1 MDTGYRK
8 SMLDKKVSRR
18 DFLKGAGALIAVT
31 AAASPALLSGC
42 FGVPGKTSSPPTTIS
57 QLPGVIYS
65 PDVLR
70 ANRIPTGQTET
81 GTWPLE
87 GQGNAAAI
95 DTTGWTFSITG
106 EVSAPLTLSYSEFMA
121 LPSEKVFSDIHC
133 VTTWTRLNNLWDGFG
148 SKTVTGLVTLKPDA
162 KFVIIHADNGFTS
175 NLSLADFLQPD
186 VIFTYQHDGTPLPAE
201 HGGPMRL
208 VVPQKY
214 FWKSAKWVTGIE
226 FSAVDKPGFWET
238 RGYNNNADPWKSE
251 RFG

>member
-1 MDTGYRK
+1 
-8 SMLDKKVSRR
+8 MLDKKVSRR
-18 DFLKGAGALIAVT
+18 EFIKGAGAVLAVA

-42 FGVPGKTSSPPTTIS
+42 FGVPGKTSSPPTTIT
-57 QLPGVIYS
+57 QLPGIIYS

-70 ANRIPTGQTET
+70 ANRIPPGQTET
-81 GTWPLE
+81 STWPQVQA
-87 GQGNAAAI
+87 GATPNI
-95 DTTGWTFSITG
+95 DTAAWTFSITG
-106 EVSAPLTLSYSEFMA
+106 EVDSPVTLSYSDFMA

-148 SKTVTGLVTLKPDA
+148 SKTVTNLAKLKSSA
-162 KFVIIHADNGFTS
+162 KFVIIHANNGFTT
-175 NLSLADFLQPD
+175 NLPIADFLQPD
-186 VIFTYQHDGTPLPAE
+186 VIFTYQHDGTHLPAD
-201 HGGPMRL
+201 HGWPMRL

-238 RGYNNNADPWKSE
+238 QGYNNNADPWKAE